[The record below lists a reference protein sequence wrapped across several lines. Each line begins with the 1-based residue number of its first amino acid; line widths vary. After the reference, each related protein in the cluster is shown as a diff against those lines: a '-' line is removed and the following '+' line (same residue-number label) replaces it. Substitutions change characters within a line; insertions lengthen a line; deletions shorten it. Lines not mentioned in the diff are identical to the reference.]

1 METVV
6 GMLGDDD
13 ARSEDFPLQDTADP
27 VVYQLVRVDG
37 NGRLVPATDNE
48 VITAEDLLEDDKC
61 KIRDIDAGQTLG
73 CSINSG
79 SKSCGS
85 KRAEVEG
92 SGPAYNVDESSLGC
106 VWTSFDIF
114 FPIQNI
120 LEVSYQFLLPS
131 LHFPTP
137 CVSFC
142 LGLVLDL
149 DADSRIVH
157 GQPQLKVLEVGT
169 EKKNMSPDSEIGY
182 IKVDVMHEEI
192 SKFVPTAVDVSE
204 CQSGSVEGCSKHLDE
219 SEKAKTSNSPVG
231 TDIRPDFSLLNGEIH
246 LDSLSVKDLQEIF
259 QVTFGRQTS
268 VKDKQWLKR
277 RIIMGLTNS
286 CDFSTTTLVVIG
298 NRVVKKGKDE
308 TGQRMDGSV
317 LIDCVVTSALET
329 NESPTTVH
337 DEQIETH
344 QTGNAM
350 ALQSSASQDNCESN
364 ETDTEHRPVKRVR
377 KPTRR
382 YIEEISEGESRD
394 SGAQTV
400 SSVEPPACDQSSAQV
415 CVRSIQNFGLDQ
427 RYLLRKDSLGGF
439 GVQVPYVN
447 RIRRSRPRKNFVT
460 LRTHWDIL
468 NGIVKIVSGKFSGNY
483 LATALAS
490 LCTSETERKTLRF
503 EQEVKC
509 TESLK
514 ANLDDDVATVPTA
527 NGGMRRK
534 HHRPW
539 TLGEV
544 VKLVEGVS
552 KYGAGRWSE
561 IKRLAFSSYSYRT
574 SVDLKD
580 KWRNL
585 LRASMA
591 ESPMGNRV
599 QNTRKHAS
607 VPIPAEI
614 LSRVRELAD
623 IHTQVTGFGCSDA
636 VGHEVFIPNS
646 SVIDV

>member
-92 SGPAYNVDESSLGC
+92 S
-106 VWTSFDIF
+106 
-114 FPIQNI
+114 
-120 LEVSYQFLLPS
+120 
-131 LHFPTP
+131 
-137 CVSFC
+137 
-142 LGLVLDL
+142 
-149 DADSRIVH
+149 

-460 LRTHWDIL
+460 L
-468 NGIVKIVSGKFSGNY
+468 VKSVVY
-483 LATALAS
+483 LER
-490 LCTSETERKTLRF
+490 CTSETERKTLRF

-623 IHTQVTGFGCSDA
+623 IHTQVPPSLA
-636 VGHEVFIPNS
+636 S
-646 SVIDV
+646 SKLFTHNDSNNPAHVVDVHVS

>member
-1 METVV
+1 MLMEFIVYLMLEKHTDSNLTSICCILVAYALLSMETVV

-13 ARSEDFPLQDTADP
+13 ARSGDFPLQDTADP

-37 NGRLVPATDNE
+37 NGRLVPATDDE
-48 VITAEDLLEDDKC
+48 VITAEDLFEDDKC
-61 KIRDIDAGQTLG
+61 KVRGIDAGQTLG

-85 KRAEVEG
+85 ERAEVEG
-92 SGPAYNVDESSLGC
+92 SG
-106 VWTSFDIF
+106 
-114 FPIQNI
+114 Q
-120 LEVSYQFLLPS
+120 
-131 LHFPTP
+131 TP
-137 CVSFC
+137 
-142 LGLVLDL
+142 
-149 DADSRIVH
+149 
-157 GQPQLKVLEVGT
+157 LKVLEVGT
-169 EKKNMSPDSEIGY
+169 EKKIMSPDSEISY
-182 IKVDVMHEEI
+182 IEVDVMHQEI
-192 SKFVPTAVDVSE
+192 SKIVPNTVDVSE
-204 CQSGSVEGCSKHLDE
+204 CQSGSVEGCTKHLDE

-246 LDSLSVKDLQEIF
+246 LDNLSVKDLQEIF
-259 QVTFGRQTS
+259 QATFGRQTS

-286 CDFSTTTLVVIG
+286 CDFSTTTLVIIG

-308 TGQRMDGSV
+308 TGERMDGSV
-317 LIDCVVTSALET
+317 LVDCVVTSALGT

-344 QTGNAM
+344 PTGNAM
-350 ALQSSASQDNCESN
+350 AIQSSASQDNCESN
-364 ETDTEHRPVKRVR
+364 ETDAEHRPVKRVR

-400 SSVEPPACDQSSAQV
+400 SSVEHPACDQSSAQV

-427 RYLLRKDSLGGF
+427 RYLLRKDSLGGC
-439 GVQVPYVN
+439 GIQVPYVN

-460 LRTHWDIL
+460 LSVVYSER
-468 NGIVKIVSGKFSGNY
+468 
-483 LATALAS
+483 
-490 LCTSETERKTLRF
+490 CTSETERKTLQF
-503 EQEVKC
+503 EQEVKS

-514 ANLDDDVATVPTA
+514 ANFDDDVATVPTA

-544 VKLVEGVS
+544 VKLVDGVS

-574 SVDLKD
+574 SVDLKVSGYED

-591 ESPMGNRV
+591 ESPMGNRI

-623 IHTQVTGFGCSDA
+623 IHTQVTGFGCSD
-636 VGHEVFIPNS
+636 GHEVFVPNS

>member
-1 METVV
+1 
-6 GMLGDDD
+6 
-13 ARSEDFPLQDTADP
+13 
-27 VVYQLVRVDG
+27 
-37 NGRLVPATDNE
+37 
-48 VITAEDLLEDDKC
+48 
-61 KIRDIDAGQTLG
+61 
-73 CSINSG
+73 
-79 SKSCGS
+79 
-85 KRAEVEG
+85 
-92 SGPAYNVDESSLGC
+92 
-106 VWTSFDIF
+106 
-114 FPIQNI
+114 
-120 LEVSYQFLLPS
+120 
-131 LHFPTP
+131 
-137 CVSFC
+137 
-142 LGLVLDL
+142 
-149 DADSRIVH
+149 
-157 GQPQLKVLEVGT
+157 
-169 EKKNMSPDSEIGY
+169 MSPDSEIGY
-182 IKVDVMHEEI
+182 TKVDVMHEEI
-192 SKFVPTAVDVSE
+192 SKFVPNAVDVSE

-219 SEKAKTSNSPVG
+219 SEKANSPVG

-259 QVTFGRQTS
+259 QATFGRQTS

-298 NRVVKKGKDE
+298 NRVVKRGKDE

-317 LIDCVVTSALET
+317 LVDCVVTSALET
-329 NESPTTVH
+329 NERPNTVH

-344 QTGNAM
+344 PTGNAM

-439 GVQVPYVN
+439 GIQVPYVN

-460 LRTHWDIL
+460 L
-468 NGIVKIVSGKFSGNY
+468 VKSVVYSER
-483 LATALAS
+483 
-490 LCTSETERKTLRF
+490 CTSETERKTLQF
-503 EQEVKC
+503 EQEVKS

-591 ESPMGNRV
+591 ESPMGNGV

-607 VPIPAEI
+607 VPIPTEI

-623 IHTQVTGFGCSDA
+623 IHTQKQSINGVRHLCICCDRSQDSGAQMPSVMRFL
-636 VGHEVFIPNS
+636 FQIPL
-646 SVIDV
+646 

>member
-37 NGRLVPATDNE
+37 NGRLVPATDDE
-48 VITAEDLLEDDKC
+48 VISAKDLLEDDKC
-61 KIRDIDAGQTLG
+61 KVRDIDAGQTLG

-92 SGPAYNVDESSLGC
+92 SG
-106 VWTSFDIF
+106 
-114 FPIQNI
+114 
-120 LEVSYQFLLPS
+120 
-131 LHFPTP
+131 
-137 CVSFC
+137 
-142 LGLVLDL
+142 
-149 DADSRIVH
+149 
-157 GQPQLKVLEVGT
+157 QPQLKVLEVGT

-182 IKVDVMHEEI
+182 TKVDVMHEEI
-192 SKFVPTAVDVSE
+192 SKFVPNAVDVSE

-219 SEKAKTSNSPVG
+219 SEKANSPVG

-259 QVTFGRQTS
+259 QATFGRQTS

-298 NRVVKKGKDE
+298 NRVVKRGKDE

-317 LIDCVVTSALET
+317 LVDCVVTSALET
-329 NESPTTVH
+329 NERPNTVH

-344 QTGNAM
+344 PTGNAM

-439 GVQVPYVN
+439 GIQVPYVN

-460 LRTHWDIL
+460 L
-468 NGIVKIVSGKFSGNY
+468 VKSVVYSER
-483 LATALAS
+483 
-490 LCTSETERKTLRF
+490 CTSETERKTLQF
-503 EQEVKC
+503 EQEVKS

-574 SVDLKD
+574 SVDLK
-580 KWRNL
+580 
-585 LRASMA
+585 
-591 ESPMGNRV
+591 V

-607 VPIPAEI
+607 VPIPTEI

-636 VGHEVFIPNS
+636 IGHEVFVPNS